1 MANSKA
7 IMARLTRVE
16 QDSADFKKTLGR
28 IANILTD
35 QSDRIDNLGERV
47 DRLGDRVDR
56 LGEQLGERMDRLSEQ
71 LGSRL
76 DRLIAVTIQER
87 TYSFDRLADIERRLS
102 RLEERSGI

>member
-16 QDSADFKKTLGR
+16 QDSADFKKMLGQV
-28 IANILTD
+28 ANILTD
-35 QSDRIDNLGERV
+35 QSDRID
-47 DRLGDRVDR
+47 R
-56 LGEQLGERMDRLSEQ
+56 LGEQLGDRMDRLSQQ

-87 TYSFDRLADIERRLS
+87 TYSFERLADIERRLA
-102 RLEERSGI
+102 RLEEHAGI

>member
-16 QDSADFKKTLGR
+16 QDSADFKKMLGR

-35 QSDRIDNLGERV
+35 QSERIDNLGERV
-47 DRLGDRVDR
+47 DRLGDRLD
-56 LGEQLGERMDRLSEQ
+56 QLGEQ

-87 TYSFDRLADIERRLS
+87 TYSFERFADIERRLL
-102 RLEERSGI
+102 RLEERAGI

>member
-16 QDSADFKKTLGR
+16 RDSADIQRTMGQ

-35 QSDRIDNLGERV
+35 LNERV
-47 DRLGDRVDR
+47 DHLSDRVDR
-56 LGEQLGERMDRLSEQ
+56 LGEQ

-87 TYSFDRLADIERRLS
+87 TYSFERLADIERRLS
-102 RLEERSGI
+102 RLEAHTGI